1 MSAFAINQEQFL
13 LVLKDD
19 IMMINISDERIEWA
33 IPLGVLSLSKESDDQ
48 IRVRTDRNMSWTVK
62 VKGV

>member
-19 IMMINISDERIEWA
+19 IMMINIGDEKIEWA
-33 IPLGVLSLSKESDDQ
+33 IPLGMVSLSK
-48 IRVRTDRNMSWTVK
+48 
-62 VKGV
+62 